1 MRWVFIMAKGSTI
14 EKIKIFDDY
23 FVGEVYA
30 NEYLRIGFGV
40 NEVDFPEYRKGE
52 CYQIQCSDG
61 GISVGLY
68 KDNFQPAFALV

>member
-14 EKIKIFDDY
+14 EKMKVFDDY

-61 GISVGLY
+61 AVSVGLY

>member
-1 MRWVFIMAKGSTI
+1 MRWVFIVARNSTI
-14 EKIKIFDDY
+14 EKVKVFDDY
-23 FVGEVYA
+23 FQGEIHA

-40 NEVDFPEYRKGE
+40 NEVDFLEYRKGE

-68 KDNFQPAFALV
+68 KDNCQPAFALV

>member
-1 MRWVFIMAKGSTI
+1 MRWVFIVAKGSTI
-14 EKIKIFDDY
+14 EKIKVFDDY

-61 GISVGLY
+61 EISVGLY
-68 KDNFQPAFALV
+68 KDNFQPVLALV

>member
-1 MRWVFIMAKGSTI
+1 MRWVFIVARGSTI
-14 EKIKIFDDY
+14 EKVKVFDDY
-23 FVGEVYA
+23 FVGEVYT

-52 CYQIQCSDG
+52 YYES

-68 KDNFQPAFALV
+68 KDNGAIL

>member
-1 MRWVFIMAKGSTI
+1 MRWVFIVARGSTI
-14 EKIKIFDDY
+14 EKVKVFDDY
-23 FVGEVYA
+23 FEGEVYT

-52 CYQIQCSDG
+52 YYQS

-68 KDNFQPAFALV
+68 KDNGVIL